1 MAAAPDLPA
10 GLELRPVTE
19 PEFDR
24 FHLAVE
30 RTFLSDVNEHDRER
44 ERAIFEFDRSL
55 AVWDGADPVATIAA
69 YSLEM
74 TLPGGPRRV
83 AGVSQVSVQPTHR
96 RRGLLRTLMTTGLAG
111 LRERGQEA
119 VAALWATEPG
129 IYGRFGYGAANSVVS
144 VTVRRGEGAFG
155 YGAPEATGALRLG
168 EPGAERAAMQ
178 AVLEAVRPTRVGLF
192 ARDDRWWDNRTS
204 DPDARRARAGSS
216 PLMAVVHDSD
226 GGPDGSTGPDG
237 YALYSTAARWDDW
250 VPRGTVD
257 VREIVAHTPAAANS
271 LWRYLLDTDLVAEL
285 TAWNLPLDSP
295 LLHLMADARRAR
307 PTVRDNLHVRLVDL
321 PRALSERSY
330 TAPVDVVLEVSD
342 RSAPWNAGRWR
353 VSGGP
358 GGGACAPTTDRA
370 DLALD
375 VRELGAAHL
384 GGVSLGA
391 LARAGLV
398 QEHRPGAVAAAAQ
411 AWMLPADAPV
421 PWCPMVF

>member
-1 MAAAPDLPA
+1 MAPTPALPD
-10 GLELRPVTE
+10 GLELRPVA
-19 PEFDR
+19 PAEFDR

-55 AVWDGADPVATIAA
+55 AVWDGDDPVATIAA
-69 YSLEM
+69 YSLEL
-74 TLPGGPRRV
+74 TLPGGPRPV

-96 RRGLLRTLMTTGLAG
+96 RRGLLRSLMTTGLAD
-111 LRERGQEA
+111 LHERGREA

-129 IYGRFGYGAANSVVS
+129 IYGRFGYGSANRVAS
-144 VTVRRGEGAFG
+144 VTVRRGEGGFG
-155 YGAPEATGALRLG
+155 YGAPEATGRVRLG
-168 EPGAERAAMQ
+168 EPLVERPALQ
-178 AVLEAVRPTRVGLF
+178 AVLEAVRPHRVGLF
-192 ARDDRWWDNRTS
+192 ARDDRWWDNRTF
-204 DPDARRARAGSS
+204 DPEARREGSS
-216 PLMAVVHDSD
+216 PLMAVVHEGDD
-226 GGPDGSTGPDG
+226 GPDG

-257 VREIVAHTPAAANS
+257 VREIVAATPAAANA

-285 TAWNLPLDSP
+285 RAWNLPLDSP
-295 LLHLMADARRAR
+295 LLHLIADPRRAR

-330 TAPVDVVLEVSD
+330 AVDVDVVLEVAD
-342 RSAPWNAGRWR
+342 RTAPWNAGRWR

-358 GGGACAPTTDRA
+358 DGGTCAPTTDAA
-370 DLALD
+370 DLSLD

-384 GGVSLGA
+384 GGTTLGE

-398 QEHRPGAVAAAAQ
+398 VEHRPGALAAAAR
-411 AWMLPADAPV
+411 AWVLPPEQPA